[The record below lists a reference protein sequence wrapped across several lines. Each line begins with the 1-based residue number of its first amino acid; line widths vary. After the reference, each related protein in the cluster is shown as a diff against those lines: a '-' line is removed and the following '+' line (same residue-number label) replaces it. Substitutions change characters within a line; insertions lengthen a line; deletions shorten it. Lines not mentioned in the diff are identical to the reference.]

1 MRNGECHLSLER
13 AIVGLMQEFPL
24 AVGSSPIRS
33 ARPTDQQIQW
43 LPLSTARQRKASIRT
58 SFFFLPPPH
67 SSSYILYNIIY
78 IYI

>member
-58 SFFFLPPPH
+58 SFFFFLLL
-67 SSSYILYNIIY
+67 ILLLIYYTTLY